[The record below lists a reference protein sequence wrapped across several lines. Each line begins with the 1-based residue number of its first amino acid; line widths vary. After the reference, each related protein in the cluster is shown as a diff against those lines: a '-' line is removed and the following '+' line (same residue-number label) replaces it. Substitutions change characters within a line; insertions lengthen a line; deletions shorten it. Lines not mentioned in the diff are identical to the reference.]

1 MSAES
6 NERTSEAAAM
16 TTVTRTADTAA
27 SGVTAQS
34 AGLQPFQV
42 QFIKNMIEDSLDEF
56 KYDHWTCVHV
66 VVGCD
71 GVRVVVGAK

>member
-1 MSAES
+1 MAAES

-16 TTVTRTADTAA
+16 TTVTRAADTVPSA
-27 SGVTAQS
+27 SGVTAES

-66 VVGCD
+66 VVGCKR
-71 GVRVVVGAK
+71 GVVG